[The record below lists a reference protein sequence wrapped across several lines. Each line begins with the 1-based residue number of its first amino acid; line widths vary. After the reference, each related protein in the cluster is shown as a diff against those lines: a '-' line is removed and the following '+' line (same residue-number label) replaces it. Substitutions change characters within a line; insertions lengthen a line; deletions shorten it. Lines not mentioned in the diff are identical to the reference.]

1 MRSVR
6 LLAVLLAAV
15 TAQAAPPK
23 VVRRQPGTIAFTT
36 GPGMIHTMNGT
47 TTYSSIQITNGK
59 ISALS
64 NDPVSNPTPLPPG
77 AAIYP
82 GFIDSHSHAISLLSA
97 QATNS
102 TGVPYWNSLA
112 NVNVMQLPP
121 CPVNTTVL
129 GSTTCFLPVITQDEV
144 VSILKKATPK
154 AGWILGW
161 NYEPSRMTCTVNNV
175 PQYGFQCPNIF
186 ENQNQQPV
194 LNTMNSIN
202 STVPMLVTSESGH
215 IAYVNSPALK
225 LLNICG
231 GVSNTPDLPNCQQPI
246 INPTNE
252 IALAKTGQLNEDLAL
267 YAITF
272 IEGVLAQDYA
282 SAAKT
287 KAGKA
292 AKLLDFYA
300 KQIDSALALY
310 SALGYTTV
318 QEGAASWQLVDIY
331 MAAVAAMAAQKPPRY
346 LPATMAFLE
355 YDMTVAPTTPSSLS
369 SPNSKTPMT
378 FAGSVAKA
386 TNFQKTMT
394 KYQYDMFMAG
404 MKVYSDGSTQGYTGD
419 MSPGM
424 YQNLF
429 NPYTN
434 PAIFTQPYD
443 GLPDYDQNGVA
454 SSAQAAHGS
463 NLPLW
468 VHTNGP
474 GAQNNVVTALLA
486 KPSDTLRDV
495 IVHFAMPTQDQ
506 VNSLPPDKI
515 GVTFLA
521 NDFYYFYQPLCE
533 QVLTP
538 ATTANLYP
546 AAWAQQQGLRVGLHS
561 DVSVTP
567 PSPLFGMW
575 VASTRKVQQPPWLP
589 PISSNCT
596 AVGTSQ
602 TINLFQAIEAYTS
615 DAAWLYGRDTT
626 TAATGPG
633 RGSLQPGFAGD
644 LVILS
649 ADPLAPNAD
658 LSKIY
663 VLYTVHNGNIV
674 YPAGGGTW
682 ATQGPTWPQ

>member
-1 MRSVR
+1 MRSVKLCA
-6 LLAVLLAAV
+6 LLSVLFAAV
-15 TAQAAPPK
+15 TAQAAAPPK
-23 VVRRQPGTIAFTT
+23 IARRPPGTIAFTT
-36 GPGMIHTMNGT
+36 EPGKVHTMNGT
-47 TTYSSIQITNGK
+47 TTYSSIQITNGT
-59 ISALS
+59 ISAIT
-64 NDPVSNPTPLPPG
+64 NGPVPNPTKLPPG

-102 TGVPYWNSLA
+102 TGVPYWKSLA
-112 NVNVMQLPP
+112 NVNVMQLPA
-121 CPVNTTVL
+121 CAVVNRASVL
-129 GSTTCFLPVITQDEV
+129 GSTKCFIPVTTQDDV
-144 VSILKKATPK
+144 VAVLKTATPR

-161 NYEPSRMTCTVNNV
+161 NYEPSRLTCVISGV
-175 PQYGFQCPNIF
+175 PKYGFQCPNF

-194 LNTMNSIN
+194 LQTMNDIN

-215 IAYVNSPALK
+215 IAYVNSKALK
-225 LLNICG
+225 ALNICG
-231 GVSNTPDLPNCQQPI
+231 GASNTPDLPNCHPPV

-252 IALAKTGQLNEDLAL
+252 IALAKTGQLDEDLAL
-267 YAITF
+267 YAISQV
-272 IEGVLAQDYA
+272 EGVLAADYA
-282 SAAKT
+282 SPAKT
-287 KAGKA
+287 TAEKN
-292 AKLLDFYA
+292 AKILDFYA

-318 QEGAASWQLVDIY
+318 QEGAASYQLVDIY
-331 MAAVAAMAAQKPPRY
+331 MLAVAAMAAQTPPRY
-346 LPATMAFLE
+346 LPATMALLE
-355 YDMTVAPTTPSSLS
+355 YDMTTPQD
-369 SPNSKTPMT
+369 
-378 FAGSVAKA
+378 FAGSVTRAA
-386 TNFQKTMT
+386 NFQKTMAA
-394 KYQYDMFMAG
+394 YRYDMFMAG
-404 MKVYSDGSTQGYTGD
+404 MKVYADGSTQGYTGD

-429 NPYTN
+429 KPFTD
-434 PAIFTQPYD
+434 PAIFTQPYH
-443 GLPDYDQNGVA
+443 GLPDYDQNAVA
-454 SSAQAAHGS
+454 SSANAAHSG

-474 GAQNNVVTALLA
+474 EAQNNVVSALLE

-495 IVHFAMPTQDQ
+495 IVHLAMPTKQQ
-506 VNSLPPDKI
+506 VDILPTDKI
-515 GVTFLA
+515 GVTFLV

-538 ATTANLYP
+538 DTTANLYP
-546 AAWAQQQGLRVGLHS
+546 AAWARQHGLHVGLHS

-575 VASTRKVQQPPWLP
+575 VATTRSTQKAWLP
-589 PISSNCT
+589 PLSSTCN
-596 AVGTSQ
+596 AVGANQ
-602 TINLFQAIEAYTS
+602 TIGLFQALQAYTS

-626 TAATGPG
+626 TPTTGPG

-649 ADPLAPNAD
+649 ADPLAPGAD

-674 YPAGGGTW
+674 YPAGGGGW
-682 ATQGPTWPQ
+682 AKQGPAWPQ

>member
-1 MRSVR
+1 M
-6 LLAVLLAAV
+6 LLAAL

-23 VVRRQPGTIAFTT
+23 IVRRPPGTIAFNT

-47 TTYSSIQITNGK
+47 TTWSSIQITNGT

-64 NDPVSNPTPLPPG
+64 NDPASNPTSLPPG

-82 GFIDSHSHAISLLSA
+82 GFIDSHSHAISLLTA

-102 TGVPYWNSLA
+102 SGLPYWNSLA

-121 CPVNTTVL
+121 CPATPPPVL
-129 GSTTCFLPVITQDEV
+129 GSTTCFVPVVTQDDV
-144 VSILKKATPK
+144 VSILKKATPR

-161 NYEPSRMTCTVNNV
+161 NYEPSRMTCVVGNV
-175 PQYGFQCPNIF
+175 RQYGFQCPNF

-194 LNTMNSIN
+194 LQTMNGIN

-215 IAYVNSPALK
+215 IVYVNSLALK
-225 LLNICG
+225 ALNICG
-231 GVSNTPDLPNCQQPI
+231 GVSNTPDLAHCYTPI
-246 INPTNE
+246 INPTSE
-252 IALAKTGQLNEDLAL
+252 TALAKTGQLDEDLAL
-267 YAITF
+267 YAISHV
-272 IEGVLAQDYA
+272 EGVLAADYA

-292 AKLLDFYA
+292 AKMLEFYG

-318 QEGAASWQLVDIY
+318 QEGAASWELVDIY
-331 MAAVAAMAAQKPPRY
+331 LAAVAAMAAQKPPRY

-355 YDMTVAPTTPSSLS
+355 YDMTVALTTPSSLS
-369 SPNSKTPMT
+369 GTSMT

-386 TNFQKTMT
+386 ANFQKTMA
-394 KYQYDMFMAG
+394 KDRYDMFMAG

-434 PAIFTQPYD
+434 AAIFTQPYH
-443 GLPDYDQNGVA
+443 GLPDYDRQGVA
-454 SSAQAAHGS
+454 SSAQAAHDGQ
-463 NLPLW
+463 LPLW

-474 GAQNNVVTALLA
+474 EAQDNVVRALVE
-486 KPSDTLRDV
+486 KQSDKYRDV

-506 VNSLPPDKI
+506 VNILPKDKI

-521 NDFYYFYQPLCE
+521 NDFYFFYQPLCE
-533 QVLTP
+533 QVLT
-538 ATTANLYP
+538 AETTANLYP
-546 AAWAQQQGLRVGLHS
+546 AAWAQQHGLRVGLHS

-575 VASTRKVQQPPWLP
+575 VATTRSAQKPAWLP
-589 PISSNCT
+589 PLASTCT

-602 TINLFQAIEAYTS
+602 TISLFQAIEAYTS

-626 TAATGPG
+626 TPATGPG

-674 YPAGGGTW
+674 YPAGGGGW